1 MTSSAQI
8 SVGRRAASGWPKSC
22 IAAGRRCIEG
32 VAQGRARSRSPG
44 RSTSVTWTAS
54 NRCQMNSGQQLSLGY
69 RTARHQKGLWD
80 ANARGNFFGMRKMPG
95 VGDKWGCVPPR
106 PFAPPACLTTRH
118 KGAPSQH
125 PGRCTWT
132 EKWKL
137 SICQRARERQRSC
150 YFFSL
155 PCAFLSSGAQGKLI
169 FYVRSIKLWGSR
181 EILEWKKMIMIL
193 AWCEC
198 EFLDCRRR
206 SERRIVFAQ
215 STRLS

>member
-1 MTSSAQI
+1 VTSAARI

-32 VAQGRARSRSPG
+32 AAQGRARRARARSPG

-69 RTARHQKGLWD
+69 RARVTRRASGTRGER
-80 ANARGNFFGMRKMPG
+80 ARGNFFWMRKMPG

-125 PGRCTWT
+125 PAAAPGPKNGNSRSAKR
-132 EKWKL
+132 EKRAA
-137 SICQRARERQRSC
+137 RARRRSC

-155 PCAFLSSGAQGKLI
+155 PCAFPLFRGA
-169 FYVRSIKLWGSR
+169 R
-181 EILEWKKMIMIL
+181 
-193 AWCEC
+193 
-198 EFLDCRRR
+198 
-206 SERRIVFAQ
+206 
-215 STRLS
+215 